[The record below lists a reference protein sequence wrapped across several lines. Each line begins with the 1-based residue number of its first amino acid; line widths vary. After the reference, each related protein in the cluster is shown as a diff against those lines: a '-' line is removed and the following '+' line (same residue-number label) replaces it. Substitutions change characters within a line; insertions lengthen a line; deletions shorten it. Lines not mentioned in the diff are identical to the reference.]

1 MHELYIAQSILSSV
15 KKSLP
20 EAVAAEAVTQVR
32 VEVGQ
37 LDAVVNET
45 LVFLF
50 NAIKSESGMRAA
62 ELLVDTIPVRCRCR
76 PCGEEFTLDL
86 PIFLCPSCGSG
97 DTEILQGRGIRLT
110 GITADVDEEAEHG
123 HSDHS

>member
-20 EAVAAEAVTQVR
+20 ENVAAEAVTQVR

-37 LDAVVNET
+37 LDAVVSES
-45 LVFLF
+45 LLFLF
-50 NAIKSESGMRAA
+50 DAIKSESGMPAA
-62 ELLVDTIPVRCRCR
+62 ELLVETIPVRCRCR
-76 PCGEEFTLDL
+76 ACANEFTLEL
-86 PIFLCPSCGSG
+86 PVFLCPACGSG

-110 GITADVDEEAEHG
+110 GISANVDEDEEHG
-123 HSDHS
+123 HTDHS

>member
-20 EAVAAEAVTQVR
+20 ENVAAEAVTQVR

-37 LDAVVNET
+37 LDAVVSES
-45 LVFLF
+45 LLFLF
-50 NAIKSESGMRAA
+50 DAIKSESGMSAA
-62 ELLVDTIPVRCRCR
+62 ELLVETIPVRCHCR
-76 PCGEEFTLDL
+76 ACANEFTLEL
-86 PIFLCPSCGSG
+86 PVFLCPACGSG

-110 GITADVDEEAEHG
+110 GITANVDEDMEHG
-123 HSDHS
+123 HTDHS

>member
-20 EAVAAEAVTQVR
+20 QNVAAEAVTQVR

-50 NAIKSESGMRAA
+50 NAIKPGSGMPAA
-62 ELLVDTIPVRCRCR
+62 ELVVETIPVRCRCR
-76 PCGEEFTLDL
+76 ACGEEFTLDL
-86 PIFLCPSCGSG
+86 PVFLCPACGSG